1 MALDGLEDAYEK
13 RTPMGAFAERTAEK
27 YGFTR
32 EAQDA
37 FAIESLKRA
46 KQANEDGSFEF
57 EIVNVE
63 VSGKKGTETISRD
76 EQPFKAM
83 PEKNPTLKPACKK
96 DGPITAANDSTSS
109 AGAAAH
115 GVRQE
120 ERGVGKE

>member
-83 PEKNPTLKPACKK
+83 PEKIPTLKPAFKK
-96 DGPITAANDSTSS
+96 DGTITEIGRASC
-109 AGAAAH
+109 
-115 GVRQE
+115 R
-120 ERGVGKE
+120 ERVCQYV

>member
-1 MALDGLEDAYEK
+1 MRMAPDALAAGRADVIGAGGMESMSNAPYLLGKARSGYRFGHGELLEHMALDGLEDAYEK

-63 VSGKKGTETISRD
+63 EIGR
-76 EQPFKAM
+76 
-83 PEKNPTLKPACKK
+83 
-96 DGPITAANDSTSS
+96 
-109 AGAAAH
+109 AH
-115 GVRQE
+115 V
-120 ERGVGKE
+120 

>member
-1 MALDGLEDAYEK
+1 MRIRDWSSDVCSSDL
-13 RTPMGAFAERTAEK
+13 GAFAERTAEK

-83 PEKNPTLKPACKK
+83 PEKIPTLKPAFKK
-96 DGPITAANDSTSS
+96 DGPKRKS
-109 AGAAAH
+109 
-115 GVRQE
+115 
-120 ERGVGKE
+120 VGKGKSGSEM